1 MEHHQQIVE
10 KLEFARGER
19 GISKSELARR
29 AEVSP
34 RRLMLIL
41 DGKRSMRADEFVRV
55 CLVMSMPIA
64 VFAEDGA
71 CDARAQAANTSR
83 SKHRD

>member
-10 KLEFARGER
+10 KLESARGER
-19 GISKSELARR
+19 GISKTELARR

-41 DGKRSMRADEFVRV
+41 EGKRSMRADEFVRV
-55 CLVMSMPIA
+55 CLVMSMPMN
-64 VFAEDGA
+64 VFADENA
-71 CDARAQAANTSR
+71 SEANANRPARS
-83 SKHRD
+83 D